1 MLPVELEEKIHHYK
15 LENLSKDVKERFC
28 KLYLMYTHQVQ
39 LKLAILQQE
48 FFIFEK
54 IDKKV
59 DYIEKIFQK
68 NPEIPLKWLG
78 YEKLSIF
85 YELFAEKKLS

>member
-54 IDKKV
+54 IDKKMTILKK
-59 DYIEKIFQK
+59 YFRRIQK
-68 NPEIPLKWLG
+68 
-78 YEKLSIF
+78 SH
-85 YELFAEKKLS
+85 